1 MRRIATV
8 AVTNEILQTYDLYAK
23 KKYGQNFIIDPQ
35 IITKIVTYANINQD
49 TTVIEVGPGIGALS
63 QGLCE
68 VANKVIAYEIDEDMV
83 NVLHHEFKDVEN
95 FTVNHLDFLT
105 VQLDEVFNGLD
116 NVKVVANLPYYITS

>member
-68 VANKVIAYEIDEDMV
+68 VAKKVIAYEIDEDMV
-83 NVLHHEFKDVEN
+83 NVLHHELKM
-95 FTVNHLDFLT
+95 
-105 VQLDEVFNGLD
+105 
-116 NVKVVANLPYYITS
+116 